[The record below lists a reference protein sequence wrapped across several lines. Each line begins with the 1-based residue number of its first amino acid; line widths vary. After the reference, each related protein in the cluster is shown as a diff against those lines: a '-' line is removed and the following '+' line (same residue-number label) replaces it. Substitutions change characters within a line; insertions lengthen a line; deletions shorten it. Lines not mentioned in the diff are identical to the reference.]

1 MSRILLTAFE
11 PYDRWPENSS
21 WEALVDFTSWYE
33 GPAEITTRRYPVDLG
48 GLSERL
54 RDDLQLHVDYAIHC
68 GQAPGCP
75 AIRLEAYGLNVSHE
89 NGVRL
94 IDGPD
99 AYRSSISVE
108 DLADALRSAGVP
120 ATASYHAGTYLC
132 NAAMYLSCHYSR
144 VMDTATQ
151 SLFMHLPLTPGQA
164 AREGCETAS
173 MSTSVASQAIATVVQ
188 ELTQRP
194 SVA

>member
-33 GPAEITTRRYPVDLG
+33 GPAEIITRRYPVHLS
-48 GLSERL
+48 GLSDRL
-54 RDDLQLHVDYAIHC
+54 RDDLQLNVDYAIHC
-68 GQAPGCP
+68 GQAPGSP
-75 AIRLEAYGLNVSHE
+75 LIRLEAFGLNVSHE

-99 AYRSSISVE
+99 AYRSDIPVE
-108 DLADALRSAGVP
+108 SMAAELRSVGVP
-120 ATASYHAGTYLC
+120 AAASYHAGTYLC

-151 SLFMHLPLTPGQA
+151 SLFIHFPLTPPQA
-164 AREGCETAS
+164 AREGGEAPS
-173 MSTSVASQAIATVVQ
+173 MAPSISSRAIATIVQTLTEPTSVA
-188 ELTQRP
+188 
-194 SVA
+194 